1 MTTVEATTRA
11 RQGPRPRRLPT
22 YVVLTGVGWLLL
34 LVLLTVADA
43 APWGRHLSDLSF
55 VAFPTM
61 AGVSCLARS
70 RATAGA
76 EKRLWAL
83 LGVATWLWAAG
94 GGVRAY
100 SGFTRAGDYAIP
112 SVADVGFLGYVV
124 LAVAALLCAPGVTRS
139 LVGSLRVGLDGLV
152 VAAALLFATTAT
164 VLVDIDRSP
173 RSTGDRVVL
182 LAHPL
187 GDLVVVSL
195 ALAVAMRVAREGSR
209 TWGALGGGLVCLAMV
224 DSLYVRFQS
233 SGQYQPGTVLDIGW
247 ASAFLLIA
255 IAPHVGDL
263 GRLSTH
269 RLTAFQRLIPSAV
282 VLLAVLTGVSRA
294 NTVVNTPSLV
304 VLAMLLLI
312 LVALRQFFAVV
323 DETRVATEL
332 DNHVAA
338 RTNDLRT
345 EREFLRAVVDN
356 LDAGVVACDAESRIT
371 FFNDATAL
379 MHADVDLTRVEEW
392 KKDLRRPDGMTPLA
406 YEEVPLFRALRG
418 ETVREAE
425 FTVVPPGASPV
436 RLAATGRALYDE
448 AGETVGAVVAMH
460 DVTELRRSYQV
471 LAERDVHDELTGL
484 GNRRKYAE
492 VMASV
497 LTEQRVTAVLLID
510 LDDFKDINDS
520 LGHDPG
526 DCFLVETGRRILAAA
541 PPDATVCRLGGD
553 EFAIVLPDS
562 SHSAAIGLAERLIVD
577 VAQRTELAGA
587 ELETTASIGIALSN
601 SEAASAGQML
611 KEADLAMYRAK
622 TSGKGRYVL
631 FDPTLQHDASQRLS
645 LQSDLRRAVLAQE
658 LSLVYQPVVELSGGT
673 MTEVEALVRW
683 THLGRGDV
691 SPAEFIPIAEETG
704 LVITLGNWVLR
715 TACAQLLAWD
725 STGGDPRL
733 GLAVNVSTKQLER
746 PGLLSTLDDCLARG
760 LDPTRLTLEITETAF
775 TVDNE
780 TADATMQ
787 AVRDRG
793 VNLAIDDF
801 GTGYSSLARLRSSPV
816 GRLKIDRSFIDEIQ
830 YADSHV
836 PIVEATLTMAQGL
849 GFGLVAEGVE
859 TPAQLS
865 YLRNSGCPAVQGFLL
880 SRPLPPSAILALMSG
895 PRPWDHQFSA
905 PRLLAPPRDSEF
917 DRLLALADDA
927 DIDLDQ
933 LVRPLLAE
941 LRTSTGLDIAYLT
954 RVDLDAG
961 EQHIEYVHHRSPARM
976 TGGSPDGPTEGLV
989 LPWADSLCKRALDRG
1004 PRRTRDAQA
1013 TYGDA
1018 DVARNAGLRS
1028 YLVEPVL
1035 KPDGTLYGTLCG
1047 GSPSSLPLSR
1057 TDSTT
1062 VSMLARLIG
1071 NKLQQV
1077 SRATGTGE
1085 DRSEV
1090 PDDLR
1095 TATPALGVGGAGLSS
1110 GEDRNRAA
1118 DRRDEMADD
1127 RDRAADRRDDNGDDR
1142 DLSADDRDH
1151 TADERD
1157 VAAAR
1162 RDALSGLRGE
1172 DADRRDLAAGT
1183 PDPVADQREQSQ
1195 EDGTVCDNSER
1206 GPMRSRRVPGRSHEV
1221 SRRSR
1226 RRGQSPD
1233 FRRTGPHPRP

>member
-1 MTTVEATTRA
+1 MTAVKATTRA
-11 RQGPRPRRLPT
+11 RQRPRPRRLPT
-22 YVVLTGVGWLLL
+22 YVVLTGVAWLLL
-34 LVLLTVADA
+34 LVLLTVADG

-55 VAFPTM
+55 VAFPTL

-70 RATAGA
+70 RSTSGG

-83 LGVATWLWAAG
+83 LGVAMWVWAAG
-94 GGVRAY
+94 GGVWAY
-100 SGFTRAGDYAIP
+100 SGFTRAGDYPFP
-112 SVADVGFLGYVV
+112 SWADVGFLGYVV
-124 LAVAALLCAPGVTRS
+124 PTVAGLLCAPGVTRS

-152 VAAALLFATTAT
+152 LAAALLFVTTAT
-164 VLVDIDRSP
+164 VLTDIFGSP
-173 RSTGDRVVL
+173 LSAGDRVVL
-182 LAHPL
+182 LAYPL

-195 ALAVAMRVAREGSR
+195 TLAVAMRVTRESRR
-209 TWGALGGGLVCLAMV
+209 TWGALGGGLVCLATV
-224 DSLYVRFQS
+224 DSLYVHFQS

-247 ASAFLLIA
+247 ASAFLVIG

-282 VLLAVLTGVSRA
+282 VLLAVLTGVNRA
-294 NTVVNTPSLV
+294 STVVGTPLLV

-312 LVALRQFFAVV
+312 LVGLRHFFAVV
-323 DETRVATEL
+323 DETRVSTDL
-332 DNHVAA
+332 DNQVAA
-338 RTNDLRT
+338 RTNDLRA

-379 MHADVDLTRVEEW
+379 MHADVDLTRVEDW
-392 KKDLRRPDGMTPLA
+392 KSDLCGPDGTTPLP
-406 YEEVPLFRALRG
+406 YEEVPLFQALRG

-436 RLAATGRALYDE
+436 RLSATGRALYDE
-448 AGETVGAVVAMH
+448 AGKTVGAVVAMH

-471 LAERDVHDELTGL
+471 LADRDVQDELTGL

-520 LGHDPG
+520 LGHDAG
-526 DCFLVETGRRILAAA
+526 DRFLVETGRRILGAA

-553 EFAIVLPDS
+553 EYAIVLPDS
-562 SHSAAIGLAERLIVD
+562 SQTAAIRLAERLIID

-587 ELETTASIGIALSN
+587 DLETTASIGIALSA

-611 KEADLAMYRAK
+611 KAADLAMYRAK
-622 TSGKGRYVL
+622 TGGKGRYVL
-631 FDPTLQHDASQRLS
+631 FDQTLQHNASQRLS
-645 LQSDLRRAVLAQE
+645 LQSDLRRAVLAEE
-658 LSLVYQPVVELSGGT
+658 LTLVYQPVVELSGGA
-673 MTEVEALVRW
+673 MIEVETLVRW
-683 THLGRGDV
+683 THPGRGGV

-704 LVITLGNWVLR
+704 LIVTLGNWVLR

-725 STGGDPRL
+725 AAGGDARL

-746 PGLLSTLDDCLARG
+746 FGLLSTLDDCLARG
-760 LDPTRLTLEITETAF
+760 LDPTRLTLEVTETAF

-880 SRPLPPSAILALMSG
+880 SRPLPPSGILALMSG
-895 PRPWDHQFSA
+895 PRPWDHQFTA
-905 PRLLAPPRDSEF
+905 PRLLAPPRDNEF

-927 DIDLDQ
+927 NVDLDH

-961 EQHIEYVHHRSPARM
+961 EQHIEYVHNRSPARL
-976 TGGSPDGPTEGLV
+976 TGGALDRPTEGLV
-989 LPWADSLCKRALDRG
+989 ISWADSLCKRALDRG

-1013 TYGDA
+1013 TYRDA
-1018 DVARNAGLRS
+1018 DVARKVGLRS

-1047 GSPSSLPLSR
+1047 GSPNSLALSQ
-1057 TDSTT
+1057 TDSAT
-1062 VSMLARLIG
+1062 VSMFARLIG

-1077 SRATGTGE
+1077 SRATETGE
-1085 DRSEV
+1085 DRSKR

-1095 TATPALGVGGAGLSS
+1095 TATCARGVEKVGLIA

-1118 DRRDEMADD
+1118 DRRDERADD

-1157 VAAAR
+1157 NAAAR
-1162 RDALSGLRGE
+1162 RDALSGLRDE
-1172 DADRRDLAAGT
+1172 
-1183 PDPVADQREQSQ
+1183 
-1195 EDGTVCDNSER
+1195 NS
-1206 GPMRSRRVPGRSHEV
+1206 
-1221 SRRSR
+1221 
-1226 RRGQSPD
+1226 
-1233 FRRTGPHPRP
+1233 TGVT